1 MQFIIEKAIEGLLID
16 KSQAKALAEI
26 ISVTP
31 NPEHAIN
38 LLFKNYTHPMFNAFK
53 LNKDEKYKFLS
64 YDVWNDRV
72 HYQYERNKKK
82 HFYIRKDTDESLI
95 TPENYK
101 MFEVSWKDGETK
113 SFNLILPEVET
124 GNNSCSKTNWDD
136 FKTDY
141 ERFELDDNN
150 DLEYEG

>member
-38 LLFKNYTHPMFNAFK
+38 LLFKNYTQPMFNMFK
-53 LNKDEKYKFLS
+53 LNKDEKYEFLS
-64 YDVWNDRV
+64 YDEWNDRV
-72 HYQYERNKKK
+72 HYKYERNKKK

-101 MFEVSWKDGETK
+101 TFEVSWKDGETK
-113 SFNLILPEVET
+113 SFNLILPEIET
-124 GNNSCSKTNWDD
+124 GTNSCSKTTWDD
-136 FKTDY
+136 FKNDCERYAVDVDY
-141 ERFELDDNN
+141 DNEEL
-150 DLEYEG
+150 